1 MSSKRQT
8 EAELMSKEINILAIK
23 ERDLKQRIANLENE
37 LSEVKD

>member
-1 MSSKRQT
+1 
-8 EAELMSKEINILAIK
+8 MSKEINILAIK